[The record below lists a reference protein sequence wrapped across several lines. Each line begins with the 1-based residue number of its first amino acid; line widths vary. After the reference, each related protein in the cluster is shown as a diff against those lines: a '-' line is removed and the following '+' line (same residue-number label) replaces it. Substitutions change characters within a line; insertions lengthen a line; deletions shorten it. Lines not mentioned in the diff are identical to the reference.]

1 MSSNMQLPDR
11 PALGTGFQKRVRVI
25 VVPTGA
31 NSGARVVINTSQLPP
46 IAEILI
52 FSGTNQLTVD
62 LNTGGVTVSQD
73 FQIGASA
80 DVAMKVDAIDS
91 TLPNFQLQPASS
103 VGGDWRPSLVDMV
116 YKANAGGASEQQ
128 VTRWLSAYA
137 IPDRTAADRALIQLQ
152 SKSRDGVTH
161 SNEVNIRGDIT
172 TIENTSG
179 GLQAIVVK
187 PDASGATPV
196 LRIESNKGFFA
207 NVAFDLLQIG
217 DANPLFAVDFDGRH
231 HWGPGGAT
239 PPDTILF
246 RSAAGVLKTDTD
258 FVALGAGHFGGQN
271 GPAVYIGDD
280 AILVDVNN
288 SNAFAVEGQQDAT
301 QGRIFFGSGLDA
313 NIYRQTANVLGT
325 DSSVSLQ
332 VVGRGFSIKE
342 GANATMGTA
351 TLAAGTVVVNTT
363 KVTAN
368 SRIFLTAQT
377 TGAAPGALRVSARTA
392 GTSFTVTS
400 TSATDTSTFAWLII
414 EPS

>member
-1 MSSNMQLPDR
+1 MSNPTLPDR
-11 PALGTGFQKRVRVI
+11 PALGNQFQKAIRVLVL
-25 VVPTGA
+25 PTGA
-31 NSGARVVINTSQLPP
+31 GSGARLVFNTSQLPP

-52 FSGTNQLTVD
+52 FNGTNQLIVHA
-62 LNTGGVTVSQD
+62 NTGGVIVSQD
-73 FQIGASA
+73 DQLSSSAS
-80 DVAMKVDAIDS
+80 VQMRVDDLDS
-91 TLPNFQLQPASS
+91 LLPNIRQQPADS
-103 VGGDWRPSLVDMV
+103 VGGSWRPSLHDML
-116 YKANAGGASEQQ
+116 YKANAGSTSEQQ

-137 IPDRTAADRALIQLQ
+137 TPDRAASDRSSIQLQ
-152 SKSRDGVTH
+152 SKSRDGATH

-196 LRIESNKGFFA
+196 MRIESNKGFFA
-207 NVAFDLLQIG
+207 NVAYDLLQVG

-231 HWGPGGAT
+231 HWGPGGAGAT
-239 PPDTILF
+239 DTILF

-258 FVALGAGHFGGQN
+258 ITAATGHFGGSN

-280 AILVDVNN
+280 SILVDVNQ
-288 SNAFAVEGQQDAT
+288 SNAFAVEGQQDPT
-301 QGRIFFGSGLDA
+301 TGRIFFGNGLDA
-313 NIYRQTANVLGT
+313 NIYRNSANMLGT
-325 DSSVSLQ
+325 DSSFSLQ
-332 VVGRGFSIKE
+332 VVGRGFLVKE
-342 GANATMGTA
+342 GVNATMGTA
-351 TLAAGTVVVNTT
+351 TLVAGTVVVNTT
-363 KVTAN
+363 KVTGN

-400 TSATDTSTFAWLII
+400 SSATDTSTFAWLIV